1 MFRHGLCCLLSCCS
15 QYLTE
20 KAALTAAWILGVL
33 VSLLNG
39 RELSWLPCS
48 APGLLRTG
56 LGDSQ
61 GSLGQ

>member
-33 VSLLNG
+33 VSAQRQG
-39 RELSWLPCS
+39 TELAALFCPRPPPHW
-48 APGLLRTG
+48 AG
-56 LGDSQ
+56 
-61 GSLGQ
+61 